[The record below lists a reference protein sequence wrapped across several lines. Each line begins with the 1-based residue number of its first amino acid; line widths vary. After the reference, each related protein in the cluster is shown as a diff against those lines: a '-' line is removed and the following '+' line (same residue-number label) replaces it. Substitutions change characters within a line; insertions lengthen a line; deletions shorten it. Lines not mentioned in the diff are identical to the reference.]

1 MHKIINISEQQR
13 QRAKQLYEFKT
24 LKGSVTGGKGNIYGA
39 LGEIIVHDYYKDKG
53 NEVKH
58 IGNYD
63 YDLLIDRYKIDVKSK
78 VTSVEPKLDYNC
90 CVYSYNTKQKCD
102 FYLFTRIH
110 YSLEVGYILGA
121 IQKDMFYKNA
131 IFNKKDEYDGHG
143 YYFLGDCYNLK
154 IKQLTKIA

>member
-63 YDLLIDRYKIDVKSK
+63 YDLLIEYMLSSTIFDLSESWAGDIDYDDRLSIFDLLLL
-78 VTSVEPKLDYNC
+78 EDII
-90 CVYSYNTKQKCD
+90 VYASN
-102 FYLFTRIH
+102 R
-110 YSLEVGYILGA
+110 S
-121 IQKDMFYKNA
+121 N
-131 IFNKKDEYDGHG
+131 
-143 YYFLGDCYNLK
+143 
-154 IKQLTKIA
+154 